1 MEPTMKRMTSKLFIA
16 VIMLIIT
23 VVIGVS
29 VSYAW
34 VTLSSSPAVSGAQ
47 VTIAGGTTILLAPD
61 LTATQ
66 TEGGNEV
73 TVHYPGEFSNNLI
86 FSHYDSYDYLSELVG
101 ITPVSTADGVSWVL
115 PSYNGATG
123 LLNDLDEFTVDRNLR
138 YANATDPHAG
148 GKYIY
153 VDFWVVSPGSEY
165 KLRVSTDVKSR
176 EGSSLLELPAAKK
189 DSESFTGFSL
199 KSTTGEIES
208 IARVGFLVNN
218 EPANDRDTLAYT
230 RSVGFESRYGKLLG
244 KYSEPGEE
252 PQLLAQNKF
261 TIYEP
266 NGTVHVAAGLD
277 QGSYSVT
284 SPLSYDPFMQ
294 TISETDIS
302 DILTVQTRS
311 RWTMTGEER
320 LLDQMFQTAIS
331 GVSGLNEESATH
343 RFYNDYLQWQVIPYI
358 TTGEFFAYTE
368 TLYANASN
376 GYVSPAKV
384 AENLTVAG
392 ATDDVYIIE
401 LERNTP
407 QRIRM
412 FIWLEGQDADCATS
426 SAGASSFVLN
436 LELAGSN

>member
-1 MEPTMKRMTSKLFIA
+1 MKRMTSKLFIA
-16 VIMLIIT
+16 VIMLIII

-61 LTATQ
+61 LTSTQ
-66 TEGGNEV
+66 AENGNEV
-73 TVHYPGEFSNNLI
+73 IVHYPGEFSNNLI
-86 FSHYDSYDYLSELVG
+86 FSHYESYDYLSGLVG

-123 LLNDLDEFTVDRNLR
+123 LLNDLDEFTVDRTLR

-148 GKYIY
+148 GKYVY

-165 KLRVSTDVKSR
+165 KLRVSTDVKSK
-176 EGSSLLELPAAKK
+176 EGSSLLELPSAKT
-189 DSESFTGFSL
+189 DRDSFTGFSL
-199 KSTTGEIES
+199 ESTTGEIES
-208 IARVGFLVNN
+208 IARVGFLVNS
-218 EPANDRDTLAYT
+218 EPANDLDTLAYT
-230 RSVGFESRYGKLLG
+230 RSIGFESRYGKLLG
-244 KYSEPGEE
+244 RYSEPGDE

-266 NGTVHVAAGLD
+266 NGGVHVTPGLE

-284 SPLSYDPFMQ
+284 RPLGYDPFTQ
-294 TISETDIS
+294 VISETDVS

-311 RWTMTGEER
+311 RWTMAGEER
-320 LLDQMFQTAIS
+320 LLDQMFQTAVS
-331 GVSGLNEESATH
+331 GVSGLTEESATA
-343 RFYNDYLQWQVIPYI
+343 RFYQDYLQGQVMPYI
-358 TTGEFFAYTE
+358 TTGEFFTRTE
-368 TLYANASN
+368 TLYQNAVN
-376 GYVSPAKV
+376 GYVSPTKV
-384 AENLTVAG
+384 AENLTTSG

-407 QRIRM
+407 QRVRM

-426 SAGASSFVLN
+426 SAGASGFVLN